1 MRIKANFEIL
11 PQPTG
16 DINTRY
22 YGDNQRLREKCREFE
37 AVLLQQ
43 MVEVMQGS
51 SEFFGKGVQGE
62 FLRGIFAEEMAKEL
76 AKDPGL
82 GLAESI
88 YRALAV
94 NDDTH

>member
-1 MRIKANFEIL
+1 
-11 PQPTG
+11 
-16 DINTRY
+16 
-22 YGDNQRLREKCREFE
+22 
-37 AVLLQQ
+37 

-94 NDDTH
+94 KDDAR